1 MMHDEEDAK
10 KALVPYKWWRPWCQM
25 APIHHS
31 AEFSSAAK
39 CISDFYQA
47 FSLSL
52 SRLLLESSKVA

>member
-52 SRLLLESSKVA
+52 GSF